1 MTGSTAYV
9 FLFPNRVS
17 IRRRFEGLEPDDR
30 KLSRPVLRGPGLSNG
45 VRPLGSPSSRAAP
58 HDSGPLWFA
67 RPLTYATFIHYT
79 LPV

>member
-30 KLSRPVLRGPGLSNG
+30 KLSRPVLRGPGLSMGSGHSVRAPRG
-45 VRPLGSPSSRAAP
+45 VQRKTRGRV
-58 HDSGPLWFA
+58 D
-67 RPLTYATFIHYT
+67 R
-79 LPV
+79 